1 MLCKAKERR
10 GRDVNS
16 DAKEKREFAG
26 LSKGK
31 AKPSIFHM
39 ERTVVK
45 FKLIDRSLG
54 YCPAHKPGRQSTGHV
69 AGNRIPKASE
79 ADREACLNCTKT
91 DCSRCK
97 GPGKGKPGPASKDD
111 PAVLEAL
118 IRAGY
123 NRTEI
128 AERLGVSESTV
139 HVWIHK
145 LKGGNKESD

>member
-1 MLCKAKERR
+1 MP
-10 GRDVNS
+10 G
-16 DAKEKREFAG
+16 
-26 LSKGK
+26 KGK
-31 AKPSIFHM
+31 AKSSIFHM

-54 YCPAHKPGRQSTGHV
+54 YCPAHKPGRQSTGRV

-91 DCSRCK
+91 DCGRCK
-97 GPGKGKPGPASKDD
+97 GPGKSKPGPHSKYD

>member
-1 MLCKAKERR
+1 M
-10 GRDVNS
+10 
-16 DAKEKREFAG
+16 
-26 LSKGK
+26 
-31 AKPSIFHM
+31 
-39 ERTVVK
+39 VK

-69 AGNRIPKASE
+69 AGNRTPKTSE

-97 GPGKGKPGPASKDD
+97 GPGKGRPGPASKYD

-118 IRAGY
+118 IKAGY
-123 NRTEI
+123 NRAEI
-128 AERLGVSESTV
+128 AERLGVCESTV
-139 HVWIHK
+139 HAWIHK